1 MFGFMLFVHLTG
13 LFVWLGALMGTL
25 VMLGLLK
32 NQLGSPDTNQL
43 AKRLIRMFSM
53 LSHPGALLVLV
64 SGVYMIVQ
72 MGAGSDKPLWLD
84 VMEKGG
90 GTIILLAIVLTGIL
104 GSKVKKRLSEGA
116 GAGQPAKL
124 SGYVAALSTFMV
136 LIVSVVL
143 VVSLRI

>member
-43 AKRLIRMFSM
+43 AQRLIRIFSM
-53 LSHPGALLVLV
+53 LSHSGALLVLV
-64 SGVYMIVQ
+64 SGIYMIVQ
-72 MGAGSDKPLWLD
+72 MGAGSDKPLWLE

-90 GTIILLAIVLTGIL
+90 GTIVLLAIVLTGIL
-104 GSKVKKRLSEGA
+104 GNKVKKRLSG